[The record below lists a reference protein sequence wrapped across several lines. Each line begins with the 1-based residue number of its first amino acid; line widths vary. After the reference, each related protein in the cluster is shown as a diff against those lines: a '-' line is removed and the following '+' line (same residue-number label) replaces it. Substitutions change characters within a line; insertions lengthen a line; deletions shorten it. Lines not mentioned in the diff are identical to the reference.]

1 MQNTTSKSR
10 VAVTGS
16 TYAAPLFGVCGSVV
30 NDTRFWRWGSDNL
43 LPDALALVARNST
56 VHRRIINDK
65 ADYISGKG
73 LTWDE
78 NFPRLGA
85 LVTEVN
91 GSGESMRQLLNK
103 VAFDKVL
110 FGNAFVE
117 AVTDVNGSFLS
128 LYHIDASKV
137 RLARDSQH
145 VLLHHDWGN
154 FTPSDAVSLPLYPNF
169 EQCED
174 GTLRCVVR
182 YAGYEPQFEHYGV
195 PDYIAGLNASAIVYK
210 TDRWNI
216 CRLDNSFQLS
226 GIMLLD
232 GVVDGEQQAAE
243 ITRLA
248 ERKFGGTP
256 GQVMFVMR
264 DSSEGDN
271 SRFIPLSNAS
281 DGDWRELHDQATAD
295 IVVAHS
301 WFRALSG
308 LDFSAGFS
316 SERILQEYELALNTV
331 IISEQAE
338 LMEPIRML
346 IERTLGINADSLA
359 IINHPPTQS
368 RPEYMKVWEA
378 RRAEGLDYDETDPAQ
393 NIFLAQLTKS

>member
-1 MQNTTSKSR
+1 
-10 VAVTGS
+10 
-16 TYAAPLFGVCGSVV
+16 
-30 NDTRFWRWGSDNL
+30 
-43 LPDALALVARNST
+43 
-56 VHRRIINDK
+56 
-65 ADYISGKG
+65 
-73 LTWDE
+73 
-78 NFPRLGA
+78 
-85 LVTEVN
+85 
-91 GSGESMRQLLNK
+91 
-103 VAFDKVL
+103 
-110 FGNAFVE
+110 
-117 AVTDVNGSFLS
+117 
-128 LYHIDASKV
+128 
-137 RLARDSQH
+137 
-145 VLLHHDWGN
+145 
-154 FTPSDAVSLPLYPNF
+154 
-169 EQCED
+169 
-174 GTLRCVVR
+174 
-182 YAGYEPQFEHYGV
+182 
-195 PDYIAGLNASAIVYK
+195 
-210 TDRWNI
+210 
-216 CRLDNSFQLS
+216 
-226 GIMLLD
+226 MLLD

-271 SRFIPLSNAS
+271 SRFIPLSNTS